1 MTALSP
7 RMKALVQPT
16 LVDFEPY
23 DPNFSETKINLSAN
37 ENTHAM
43 PEQVKSAVADAFFS
57 VELNRYPDPM
67 ANELREEIAKW
78 HNVSPENICIG
89 NGGDELLFNF
99 FVGFG
104 GAGRTLLNFPPCF
117 SEYDLFGSIVGT
129 KILNV
134 ERDAE
139 TFAIDE
145 EAALRAAKDVNLAI
159 ITTPNNP
166 TGDVVSVDFV
176 DKLCDACPG
185 IVMVDEAYSEFNN
198 PSYSCEPLL
207 KKHDNL
213 IVLHTFSKAFGL
225 AGVRCGYIIAA
236 PDIIDVFAAVRQVY
250 SVNSL
255 TQAAALA
262 IVNNRD
268 AFCEVIDDIKNERKR
283 MLTEFSALEDEG
295 LPISVWQSKS
305 NFYLVRIK
313 NASEVHKALRDEY
326 SILVRDFSSAPGL
339 KDCLRIAVGTK
350 AENDELL
357 AAIKS
362 LLKEN

>member
-1 MTALSP
+1 MSELSS

-43 PEQVKSAVADAFFS
+43 PEQAKAAVLEALSA

-67 ANELREEIAKW
+67 ANELRAEIAKW
-78 HNVSPENICIG
+78 HNVSPENVCVG

-104 GAGRTLLNFPPCF
+104 GAGRTLLNCPPCF

-129 KILNV
+129 EILNI

-145 EAALRAAKDVNLAI
+145 EAVLKAAEDVNLAI
-159 ITTPNNP
+159 VTTPNNP

-176 DKLCDACPG
+176 DKLCDVCPG
-185 IVMVDEAYSEFNN
+185 IVMVDEAYAEFNN
-198 PSYSCEPLL
+198 PDYSCEPLL

-213 IVLHTFSKAFGL
+213 IILHTFSKAFGL

-236 PDIIDVFAAVRQVY
+236 SDIIDVFAAVRQVY
-250 SVNSL
+250 SVSSL

-262 IVNNRD
+262 IVKNRE
-268 AFCEVIDDIKNERKR
+268 AFRDVIDDIKSERER
-283 MLTEFSALEDEG
+283 IIAEISSLEGDG
-295 LPISVWQSKS
+295 LPIHVWPSES
-305 NFYLVRIK
+305 NFYLLRIK
-313 NASEVHKALRDEY
+313 NAAEVYKALRDDY
-326 SILVRDFSSAPGL
+326 SILVRDFSSVPGL
-339 KDCLRIAVGTK
+339 KDCLRIAVGTR

-362 LLKEN
+362 LLKGN